1 MLTRRFCS
9 FYYDV
14 LNGFGNG
21 SIIQII
27 KIFFTF
33 RIYNALTPLLLFL
46 LVGLTVI
53 IFTTVAH
60 PSFAQLLTQK
70 EKITLTVIFVQL
82 DNNREMGKPLLES
95 ALTKLKTMYPN
106 FDIQLKYLE
115 YPSNQIRF
123 QILKALNGTTV
134 SGSTDLISL
143 DQIWLGDFAKKGL
156 LTELTN
162 YTKNWGRQND
172 WYPENWDGGI
182 YGGKVYGI
190 WAWTDIRGIWYWKD
204 LLGKAGVNPD
214 SLRTWDGYIAAAKK
228 LNTVLRPQGIE
239 GVHLT
244 GASHS
249 PDLWYPYLWMLGG
262 EILKMK
268 SGHPTKGTYWFP
280 AFNSTEGVRCKSNE
294 FYQTADRCWN

>member
-1 MLTRRFCS
+1 MLTRKFCS

-21 SIIQII
+21 FIIQII

-33 RIYNALTPLLLFL
+33 RIYSKLTPLLLFL

-53 IFTTVAH
+53 IFTTVAQ

-70 EKITLTVIFVQL
+70 EKIVLTVIFVQL

-134 SGSTDLISL
+134 SGSIDLISL
-143 DQIWLGDFAKKGL
+143 DQIWLGEFAQKGL
-156 LTELTN
+156 LTDLTN

-172 WYPENWDGGI
+172 WYDENWDSGI

-214 SLRTWDGYIAAAKK
+214 SLRTWDGYIGSCKKTKHCAK
-228 LNTVLRPQGIE
+228 T
-239 GVHLT
+239 
-244 GASHS
+244 
-249 PDLWYPYLWMLGG
+249 
-262 EILKMK
+262 
-268 SGHPTKGTYWFP
+268 SGNRRY
-280 AFNSTEGVRCKSNE
+280 SSYRS
-294 FYQTADRCWN
+294 

>member
-1 MLTRRFCS
+1 
-9 FYYDV
+9 
-14 LNGFGNG
+14 
-21 SIIQII
+21 
-27 KIFFTF
+27 
-33 RIYNALTPLLLFL
+33 LLI
-46 LVGLTVI
+46 LV
-53 IFTTVAH
+53 
-60 PSFAQLLTQK
+60 FAQLLTQK

-190 WAWTDIRGIWYWKD
+190 
-204 LLGKAGVNPD
+204 
-214 SLRTWDGYIAAAKK
+214 
-228 LNTVLRPQGIE
+228 
-239 GVHLT
+239 
-244 GASHS
+244 
-249 PDLWYPYLWMLGG
+249 
-262 EILKMK
+262 
-268 SGHPTKGTYWFP
+268 
-280 AFNSTEGVRCKSNE
+280 
-294 FYQTADRCWN
+294 

>member
-123 QILKALNGTTV
+123 QTLKALNGTTV
-134 SGSTDLISL
+134 SESTDLISL
-143 DQIWLGDFAKKGL
+143 DQIWLGEFAQKGL
-156 LTELTN
+156 
-162 YTKNWGRQND
+162 D
-172 WYPENWDGGI
+172 
-182 YGGKVYGI
+182 
-190 WAWTDIRGIWYWKD
+190 
-204 LLGKAGVNPD
+204 
-214 SLRTWDGYIAAAKK
+214 
-228 LNTVLRPQGIE
+228 
-239 GVHLT
+239 
-244 GASHS
+244 
-249 PDLWYPYLWMLGG
+249 
-262 EILKMK
+262 
-268 SGHPTKGTYWFP
+268 
-280 AFNSTEGVRCKSNE
+280 
-294 FYQTADRCWN
+294 